1 MWKRKEIA
9 VNSSSVVDLK
19 AELFRKKE
27 EFEREKLRTG
37 SSTLRAVSNK
47 PIKKPPINK
56 GVEQRARQDEQ
67 EIQTLSSTLELSWVA
82 LQRKAKLYDKLVDER
97 GTGED
102 EKDEEALVDFLQ
114 KSLTDAD
121 LPVPSPA
128 DIEDAG
134 EDTWVEAV
142 DEFGRTRIVRKN
154 DVSKLGLR
162 FIKEG
167 EAGENGES
175 EQGPS
180 LVSDDMRREMERE
193 QWEKEAREAM
203 ASGHYDARREN
214 RTMGVGFYQFSQ
226 DDEERRKQMEEL
238 KDMRDETLESR
249 TRAARMKDARKEKLE
264 ERKRLLKERAAKR
277 RKVTSGESEGVGA
290 LVGENDGSEKGE
302 GDELRDVVSDF
313 LHGIRK
319 QME

>member
-47 PIKKPPINK
+47 PIKKPPKNK
-56 GVEQRARQDEQ
+56 GVEQRARQDEE
-67 EIQTLSSTLELSWVA
+67 EIQTLSSTLESSWVA
-82 LQRKAKLYDKLVDER
+82 LQRKAKLYDKLVDEG

-114 KSLTDAD
+114 KSLTDSD
-121 LPVPSPA
+121 LPAPSP
-128 DIEDAG
+128 DIEDVG

-142 DEFGRTRIVRKN
+142 DEFGRTRIVRKD

-167 EAGENGES
+167 EAGGNGEN

-193 QWEKEAREAM
+193 QWEKEAREAL
-203 ASGHYDARREN
+203 ASGHYDSRREN

-238 KDMRDETLESR
+238 KDMRNETLESR
-249 TRAARMKDARKEKLE
+249 TRAARMKDARKDKLD

-277 RKVTSGESEGVGA
+277 RKVINGESEGAGA
-290 LVGENDGSEKGE
+290 LAGDNDGSEKGD

-313 LHGIRK
+313 LQGIRK
-319 QME
+319 QLE